1 MKSFKSNKSSIT
13 KFLNMMIY
21 ILRYLLSFKVNYKIN
36 KNINF
41 GSKRANKF
49 FYKNLKKCKNYL
61 EYGSGSSSLLA
72 HKNKKKFLSI
82 ETDKSFFNLI
92 KNKIKKSAIYIDMG
106 PTKYDAIPILS
117 PLVLKNKIRI
127 YAEAINLFHKT
138 FRNFP
143 DLILIDGR
151 FRVYVTLHIIDYLY
165 NSCELKGTTTIIIDD
180 FKTRSDYKILDSIIK
195 IEKIERFAVIKLSDK
210 NIKKISIKRIKK
222 LKKKY
227 IFDFN

>member
-1 MKSFKSNKSSIT
+1 MKSFKSNKSSIK

-36 KNINF
+36 KKINF

-72 HKNKKKFLSI
+72 LENKKKFLSI

-92 KNKIKKSAIYIDMG
+92 KNKIQHSAIYIDMG

-117 PLVLKNKIRI
+117 PTILKKRIKI
-127 YAEAINLFHKT
+127 YADSISLFHKK
-138 FRNFP
+138 FKNFP
-143 DLILIDGR
+143 DLVLIDGR
-151 FRVYVTLHIIDYLY
+151 FRVYVALHVINYIY
-165 NSCELKGTTTIIIDD
+165 NNSEFKFTTTIIVDD
-180 FKTRSDYKILDSIIK
+180 YDVRLDYKILDSIVKIK
-195 IEKIERFAVIKLSDK
+195 KIERFAVIKLSNK
-210 NIKKISIKRIKK
+210 NIRKIPIKKIMK
-222 LKKKY
+222 LKNKY
-227 IFDFN
+227 ILKSH